1 MLYVFWLYIQH
12 WYRKNGFGMDLD
24 TSHEYMQDAQD
35 IQDQSCI
42 PALELKWKNVQFC
55 VQRKNL

>member
-24 TSHEYMQDAQD
+24 TFHEYMQDAQD

-42 PALELKWKNVQFC
+42 PALELKWKNVQF
-55 VQRKNL
+55 R